1 MLKNIWKWLFMYF
14 RKNPDKIPCLY
25 YYHMT
30 LTLSTQLHIIKA
42 VIFPIV
48 MYGCETW
55 TIKDEHWRNDAL
67 ELWCWKNLLRIPWT
81 ARRSNQSILKGI
93 NPAYSTWGLMLK
105 LNLFR
110 PLEVKSRCTG
120 KDPDAGKDWGQK
132 EKREV
137 KDEMVRYFIN

>member
-30 LTLSTQLHIIKA
+30 LTLPTQLHIIKA

-55 TIKDEHWRNDAL
+55 TIKDEHWRIDAL

-105 LNLFR
+105 LNLQYLDHLKWR
-110 PLEVKSRCTG
+110 VDALEKTLMLG
-120 KDPDAGKDWGQK
+120 KIEGKRRRG
-132 EKREV
+132 R
-137 KDEMVRYFIN
+137 